1 MNNMIKK
8 SEEEIIKKIK
18 KLDKTDNSI
27 KGYGTCV
34 FLWHIENAFRAIEHD
49 NVTFHF
55 NAKKVNNYFS
65 FLGSDRE
72 VLFNSDIL
80 SSISD
85 LNNVYYKLMD
95 SNSLFDTNKLHH
107 FLYELS
113 GSSLSERFS
122 LYRKNFSADIAYL
135 EDMILLWSDK
145 QDMNI
150 FKKAEIKM
158 LEDGFYIASVDSANK
173 EDLIDYSLI
182 SNQKKLNEAL
192 ARDIYLDIAKY
203 TVRVID
209 NSLDNNPDLRFG
221 IYYNEGKAQI
231 RKISDKEDPPAPS
244 EIQYCINLFNHVQR
258 IYSFKDLSGIM
269 MWFKD
274 KEDVSLVKRNKTF
287 FSTLYSFAYTLRT
300 EDEFNINGFLTK
312 KNIEKEKQGIENT
325 LNSMVALP
333 KKDEPRL

>member
-1 MNNMIKK
+1 MEENITK
-8 SEEEIIKKIK
+8 SENEIIKKIK
-18 KLDKTDNSI
+18 RLDKTDRSL
-27 KGYGTCV
+27 KGYGICV
-34 FLWHIENAFRAIEHD
+34 FLWHLENALNSLND
-49 NVTFHF
+49 NNVTFYF
-55 NAKKVNNYFS
+55 NAKNVKNYFS
-65 FLGSDRE
+65 FLDSDRE
-72 VLFNSDIL
+72 TLLNNNVLSV
-80 SSISD
+80 ISD
-85 LNNVYYKLMD
+85 LNNVYYKLMEG
-95 SNSLFDTNKLHH
+95 NNLFDTNKLHH

-113 GSSLSERFS
+113 GASLSERFS
-122 LYRKNFSADIAYL
+122 LYRKNFACDVAYL
-135 EDMILLWSDK
+135 EDIILLWSDK
-145 QDMNI
+145 KDLTI
-150 FKKAEIKM
+150 FKKTEIKM
-158 LEDGFYIASVDSANK
+158 MEHGFYIASVDFENK
-173 EDLIDYSLI
+173 KDLIDHSFI
-182 SNQKKLNEAL
+182 SNQKKINEAL

-274 KEDVSLVKRNKTF
+274 KEDVSLVKRDKTF

-300 EDEFNINGFLTK
+300 EDEFNINDFLTK